1 MDAHNRR
8 RRSAGRGLLTFALA
22 AACLGS
28 VGCGTFWDDV
38 TRRDF
43 SFNRLFAHPDPLVV
57 LRDSQDP
64 DDRARAMRAL
74 REPLQ
79 YGGDQHDQDVVVS
92 VLTTAATSDR
102 QIVCRLAAVSALR
115 HFKDPRAVEGLKE
128 AYYRAGNVNPET
140 ATILRCQALDALGA
154 TGQPGAVELLVKVVK
169 EPPVEGAT
177 EDKQAKMDERIAAA
191 RAGPLQ
197 GVPGHRGPGR
207 RAADRSGRG
216 PAQPSHGI
224 AAHYHRQGAARGLRG
239 VGGLP
244 EQAGGPRRRR
254 QGELLGRVDQPGGV
268 VAEVTRTG
276 Y

>member
-1 MDAHNRR
+1 MDARNRR
-8 RRSAGRGLLTFALA
+8 RRSAGRGLLTVALA

-79 YGGDQHDQDVVVS
+79 YGGDQHDQDVVVT
-92 VLTTAATSDR
+92 VLTTAAMSDR

-154 TGQPGAVELLVKVVK
+154 TGQPGAVDLLVKVVK
-169 EPPVEGAT
+169 EPPVEGAE

-191 RAGPLQ
+191 RA
-197 GVPGHRGPGR
+197 
-207 RAADRSGRG
+207 
-216 PAQPSHGI
+216 
-224 AAHYHRQGAARGLRG
+224 
-239 VGGLP
+239 
-244 EQAGGPRRRR
+244 
-254 QGELLGRVDQPGGV
+254 LGRFKEYQATEALADVLRTDQDVALRNRATESLHSITGKDLPPDYQAWADFLNKPEGRDAVVKENSGGWINL
-268 VAEVTRTG
+268 AG
-276 Y
+276 WWSK